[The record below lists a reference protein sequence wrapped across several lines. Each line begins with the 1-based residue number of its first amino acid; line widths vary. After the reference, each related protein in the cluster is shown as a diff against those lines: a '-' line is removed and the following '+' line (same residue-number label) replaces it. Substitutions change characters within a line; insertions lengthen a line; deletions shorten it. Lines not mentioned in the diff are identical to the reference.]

1 MNSVRCYN
9 ESLCNHQ
16 CFMLEILGG
25 GKSGLRNICRGG
37 DIVPSVPPRGVWG
50 MLPQKL

>member
-16 CFMLEILGG
+16 CFMQEILGG
-25 GKSGLRNICRGG
+25 AKVDLEIFA
-37 DIVPSVPPRGVWG
+37 GVVV
-50 MLPQKL
+50 